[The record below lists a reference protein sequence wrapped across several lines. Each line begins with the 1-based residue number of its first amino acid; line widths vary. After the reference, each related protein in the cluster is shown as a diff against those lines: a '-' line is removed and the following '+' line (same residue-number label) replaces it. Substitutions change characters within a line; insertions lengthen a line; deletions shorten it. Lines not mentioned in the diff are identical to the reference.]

1 MAQHILPL
9 KPQIL
14 FNKRLKISMTFLF
27 TKRKFQ
33 GIEFLVFTDPVTSI
47 YYLQILRTFWLPKNI
62 KTSRLNVVSME
73 SLIYFLLDQLCS
85 FETYLKNSKTNPAM
99 QNFQKQYNV
108 HARNC
113 NVIVLLYCKFPYI
126 YDHYLCTGNDLR
138 YSAIFSLNQNHRLLK
153 I

>member
-27 TKRKFQ
+27 TERKFQ
-33 GIEFLVFTDPVTSI
+33 NIEFLVFTDPVTNI
-47 YYLQILRTFWLPKNI
+47 YYLQILRKFWLQKNI

-73 SLIYFLLDQLCS
+73 SLIYFLLDQWCS
-85 FETYLKNSKTNPAM
+85 FETCLKNSKNNPAM

-108 HARNC
+108 HARNS

-153 I
+153 V